1 MDNMILA
8 ISYGHIIWPLSYGT
22 NHTLHIIRYI
32 SHIVYDI
39 RHIICRPRVIHI
51 FSGYQTGISLEVDIL
66 YNLNGLWK
74 QRKRNLFKSV
84 VIISDKIVDFSEYSS
99 GEQLFSKNEII
110 PFFDRGL
117 AREKFTWQVNP
128 FVSSQ
133 GCSKSHSSFICDA
146 HLRQHSHSS
155 QKIPVPG
162 LHCGRSFF
170 RPTETASGKSHG
182 GHVAGHR
189 APLFDL
195 YRPSW
200 KLNWEIMNFRTV
212 RLPVGILFL
221 ERGLWNLFLEQS
233 GSRTSKNEVLK
244 SFWLSDFLH
253 T

>member
-110 PFFDRGL
+110 PFL
-117 AREKFTWQVNP
+117 AE
-128 FVSSQ
+128 
-133 GCSKSHSSFICDA
+133 
-146 HLRQHSHSS
+146 
-155 QKIPVPG
+155 G
-162 LHCGRSFF
+162 LHEKNLPDKSILLFHHKDVVNHILHLSVMHIFDNIHIHPRKFPFLVCTVGDLFF
-170 RPTETASGKSHG
+170 VQLK
-182 GHVAGHR
+182 
-189 APLFDL
+189 
-195 YRPSW
+195 
-200 KLNWEIMNFRTV
+200 
-212 RLPVGILFL
+212 RLLGNRMVDMLLGIEHHFSIYIALP
-221 ERGLWNLFLEQS
+221 ENLIE
-233 GSRTSKNEVLK
+233 K
-244 SFWLSDFLH
+244 
-253 T
+253 